1 MDILDY
7 IELYHSGEEF
17 SPERER
23 EVTEKYEEYVMYLNE
38 QAEAAAYE
46 SAMEM

>member
-7 IELYHSGEEF
+7 IELFHSGEEF

-23 EVTEKYEEYVMYLNE
+23 EITEKYEEYVMYLNE

-46 SAMEM
+46 NCMEI